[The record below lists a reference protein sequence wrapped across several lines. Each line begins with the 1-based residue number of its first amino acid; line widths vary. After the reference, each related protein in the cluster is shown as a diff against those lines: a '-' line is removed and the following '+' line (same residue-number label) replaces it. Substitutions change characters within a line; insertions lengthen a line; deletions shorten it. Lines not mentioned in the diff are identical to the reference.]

1 MFKYLLF
8 TLTFGTT
15 LLFLLLLSNAAFA
28 AYDRHDGSQYSCN
41 EINSERAYAKKFD
54 RKAFKKLDKEYRQ
67 YCHGKNN

>member
-54 RKAFKKLDKEYRQ
+54 KKAFKKLDKEYRK
-67 YCHGKNN
+67 YCK